1 MFQLD
6 CDARRNSAYQ
16 IMFCSKLFLETASTE
31 QCRWF
36 FTQGYSTGL
45 NGFKLT
51 GKIPIKSQMRYNSL
65 TMCNVDPWAPN
76 LYTVFTLLKF
86 ALNATP

>member
-1 MFQLD
+1 MQEGILPIKSCFAQKCFWKQPVLSNAGGFLLKVT
-6 CDARRNSAYQ
+6 ARA
-16 IMFCSKLFLETASTE
+16 LT
-31 QCRWF
+31 
-36 FTQGYSTGL
+36 
-45 NGFKLT
+45 GFKLT